1 MPAKDL
7 GRLRVV
13 LDHEDERTAR
23 LDLSGFFGLASRPF
37 LGGHAVRRQ
46 SDREGRPLPNLAFD
60 ADVATVQNGKAL
72 RQRQAETGAFLSA
85 PRPGVELLK
94 LTAKTT
100 ELASPHPA
108 PCVGPRYFQRA
119 RPAARAHGP
128 FVAEKLRKPDD
139 RVQRRSWLVAHARQE
154 AAFRAVGSL
163 GLGLR
168 VAQLL
173 CSLLHHGFQLAGEQP
188 LIAQ

>member
-60 ADVATVQNGKAL
+60 VDVATVQNGKAL
-72 RQRQAETGAFLSA
+72 RQRQAETGAF
-85 PRPGVELLK
+85 
-94 LTAKTT
+94 
-100 ELASPHPA
+100 HPA
-108 PCVGPRYFQRA
+108 PQPR
-119 RPAARAHGP
+119 
-128 FVAEKLRKPDD
+128 VELMNLIEKSWED
-139 RVQRRSWLVAHARQE
+139 R
-154 AAFRAVGSL
+154 
-163 GLGLR
+163 
-168 VAQLL
+168 
-173 CSLLHHGFQLAGEQP
+173 
-188 LIAQ
+188 